1 MNGKTS
7 SPGHLLT
14 IGFDGVKYTPELGK
28 RTRDLE
34 PGGFILFAR
43 NIVNA
48 AQTAQLTADLTKL
61 TLDVAGVMPFIC
73 VDQEGGRVSRMP
85 RDYEFFV
92 WPSGAPSRKHWPATT
107 YLFPTARQL
116 AADGSEEL
124 VEEVHRHM
132 GHALIRLG
140 FNVDFAPVLDLDTN
154 AANPIIGD
162 RSFSADPGAASRLAR
177 AALRGLRSAGLLT
190 CGKHFPGHGGTSLD
204 SHLDLPVD
212 SRAANRFRDAELVP
226 FRMAVEEHVE
236 FIMTA
241 HVMYPA
247 FDAKLPATLSK
258 SIVTGLLREELGYD
272 GIIVS
277 DDLDMKALS
286 DRWPDEEAARL
297 ALLAG
302 CDHLLACHDPRRQ
315 YAAHGAIRRL
325 LDDGE
330 LTDSDLRARLD
341 RITTAKARLTQNG

>member
-1 MNGKTS
+1 METS

-14 IGFDGVKYTPELGK
+14 IGFDGAKYTPELGK
-28 RTRDLE
+28 RVRELE

-43 NIVNA
+43 NIINA
-48 AQTAQLTADLTKL
+48 AQTARLTADLIKL
-61 TLDVAGVMPFIC
+61 AQDVTGVTPFIC

-85 RDYEFFV
+85 KDYEQFV
-92 WPSGAPSRKHWPATT
+92 WPQGAPPRKHWPATN
-107 YLFPTARQL
+107 YMFPTARDL

-124 VEEVHRHM
+124 IEEVHQHM

-154 AANPIIGD
+154 TANPIIGD
-162 RSFSADPGAASRLAR
+162 RSFSAEPQIASRLAR

-190 CGKHFPGHGGTSLD
+190 CGKHFPGHGDTALD

-212 SRAANRFRDAELVP
+212 GRAKGRFRDVELAP
-226 FRMAVEEHVE
+226 FRMAVEERAN

-247 FDAKLPATLSK
+247 FDATLPATLSK
-258 SIVTGLLREELGYD
+258 AIVTGLLREELGYD
-272 GIIVS
+272 GVIVS

-315 YAAHGAIRRL
+315 YAAAAAITRL
-325 LDDGE
+325 LDDGAITDAE
-330 LTDSDLRARLD
+330 LHARLD
-341 RITTAKARLTQNG
+341 RIKSAKARMTKAEAL